1 MNISDTPIFV
11 LAGGR
16 ATRLKHLSQN
26 LPKYLMPVD
35 KNRCFADIHLDWIR
49 QQGFKN
55 VFLSIGYLGDQIMD
69 YCKDGSRW
77 GLNIKYFEDGTTPL
91 GTGGAVRLSLK
102 EKFDY
107 LAITYGDTI
116 LSLDSSN
123 LLKSI
128 QTDSHAL
135 GLMTVYPCD
144 VPGHVCNA
152 TMIDGKVI
160 YNKLHTMPN
169 WQHIDYGFLIL
180 KRACIESFSEQTPL
194 DLAMPLSEISEQ
206 GKLIGFEVKAR
217 FWEIGSVESLSEF
230 QKKFQ

>member
-1 MNISDTPIFV
+1 MNIADTPIFV

-35 KNRCFADIHLDWIR
+35 QNRCFADIHLDWIK

-55 VFLSIGYLGDQIMD
+55 VFMSIGYLGEQIKD
-69 YCKDGSRW
+69 YCKDGSHW
-77 GLNIKYFEDGTTPL
+77 GLNITYFEDGATPR

-116 LSLDSSN
+116 LSLDSSD
-123 LLKSI
+123 LL
-128 QTDSHAL
+128 QRMCAHHGAM

-152 TMIDGKVI
+152 TILGDNVT
-160 YNKLHTMPN
+160 YNKLDTKPD
-169 WQHIDYGFLIL
+169 WKHIDYGFLIL
-180 KRACIESFSEQTPL
+180 KRDCIESFSQQIPL
-194 DLAMPLSEISEQ
+194 DLAMPLGEISEQ

-217 FWEIGSVESLSEF
+217 FWEIGSPESLSEF
-230 QKKFQ
+230 QKKFN